1 MAQSLATQ
9 EIPSMKSSPI
19 TLEYLR
25 GVAKDMENGHMA
37 RVHQECI
44 DENVEWTFSP
54 PADGPLGKTHP
65 IAGVYSSRDQVIND
79 AWAPLFTR
87 FVEPRLKFEI
97 ADIFLQPPEMNDPSE
112 RHLTKATV
120 QLKMSAV
127 LKKNGQDWCSHS
139 VYILRFDN
147 QTKKIIK
154 MMVYHDTAAINKA
167 FEE

>member
-65 IAGVYSSRDQVIND
+65 IAGTEGRT
-79 AWAPLFTR
+79 PLFVQWPHR
-87 FVEPRLKFEI
+87 PSRYRCLFFPRSGYQRCLGAFVHPIRR
-97 ADIFLQPPEMNDPSE
+97 A
-112 RHLTKATV
+112 
-120 QLKMSAV
+120 SAQV
-127 LKKNGQDWCSHS
+127 
-139 VYILRFDN
+139 
-147 QTKKIIK
+147 
-154 MMVYHDTAAINKA
+154 
-167 FEE
+167 